1 MFSKIIPALL
11 TYFITKFSLFS
22 PIISLLKDKRR
33 GVLVS
38 VASGWFLVL
47 GMRLV
52 PPVILPGVISE
63 YGLSLT
69 AAGGALTILWLAYSI
84 VQFPA
89 GIFTDNFG
97 ERKILALSIFIGAIG
112 IILFSISPNFN
123 FFLLACIIFGI
134 GTGLF
139 GTPRVTSLSKLYPDN
154 SNTVLGL
161 TFSAGNIGAAVLP
174 FSAGL
179 MALYF
184 GWRFGF
190 MFSIPIF
197 FIVIISLWKAPFKP
211 HSSSTWGLHDFK
223 SKISSLTTALSQK
236 NVLLVSSATLISVFT
251 FQGFTSFFPLFLI
264 TVKSTSATMAATLF
278 SVFFITGAISQPIA
292 GVISDKYGE
301 RLLLISLSGLHTI
314 CLISL
319 PFINGILPLT
329 FISFLLGTRAGLA
342 PVNNAYLAASIPKN
356 VQGSG
361 LGLLRSIFI
370 GIGATASVLVG
381 FLADNYSFEAYGILL
396 SGIDLAFIFLGLI
409 FSVATLCYFLLHP
422 TKN

>member
-1 MFSKIIPALL
+1 
-11 TYFITKFSLFS
+11 
-22 PIISLLKDKRR
+22 
-33 GVLVS
+33 
-38 VASGWFLVL
+38 
-47 GMRLV
+47 
-52 PPVILPGVISE
+52 
-63 YGLSLT
+63 
-69 AAGGALTILWLAYSI
+69 
-84 VQFPA
+84 
-89 GIFTDNFG
+89 
-97 ERKILALSIFIGAIG
+97 
-112 IILFSISPNFN
+112 
-123 FFLLACIIFGI
+123 
-134 GTGLF
+134 
-139 GTPRVTSLSKLYPDN
+139 
-154 SNTVLGL
+154 
-161 TFSAGNIGAAVLP
+161 
-174 FSAGL
+174 
-179 MALYF
+179 
-184 GWRFGF
+184 
-190 MFSIPIF
+190 
-197 FIVIISLWKAPFKP
+197 
-211 HSSSTWGLHDFK
+211 
-223 SKISSLTTALSQK
+223 
-236 NVLLVSSATLISVFT
+236 
-251 FQGFTSFFPLFLI
+251 
-264 TVKSTSATMAATLF
+264 MAATLF